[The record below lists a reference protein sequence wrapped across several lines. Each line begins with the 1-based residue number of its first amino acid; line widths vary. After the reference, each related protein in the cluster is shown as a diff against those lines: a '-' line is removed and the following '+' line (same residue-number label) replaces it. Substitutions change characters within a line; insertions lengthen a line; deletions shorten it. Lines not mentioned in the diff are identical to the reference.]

1 MKNMRNISD
10 TGSLLIPPP
19 DQDGKPDYKA
29 FETGRTYATHF
40 LEPFLEAINQIGV
53 KLTIIDNFTSY
64 KNGDFYPYA
73 KMVCQEPEKI
83 REIIETISGREL
95 SKDWFPWSP
104 VDSKGSL
111 DGVVVT
117 GYEDPF
123 VFWKD
128 SHGVEGKSDIS
139 KGEGKLPWRIDWPA
153 RWGFNNISCE
163 PFGKDH
169 GTKEVHTPLVKSLQN
184 SLVIKHLNP

>member
-1 MKNMRNISD
+1 M
-10 TGSLLIPPP
+10 
-19 DQDGKPDYKA
+19 
-29 FETGRTYATHF
+29 
-40 LEPFLEAINQIGV
+40 
-53 KLTIIDNFTSY
+53 TIIDNFTSY

-128 SHGVEGKSDIS
+128 SQELKENLTFQRVKENFL
-139 KGEGKLPWRIDWPA
+139 GELIGCKM
-153 RWGFNNISCE
+153 G
-163 PFGKDH
+163 
-169 GTKEVHTPLVKSLQN
+169 LQQ
-184 SLVIKHLNP
+184 HFM